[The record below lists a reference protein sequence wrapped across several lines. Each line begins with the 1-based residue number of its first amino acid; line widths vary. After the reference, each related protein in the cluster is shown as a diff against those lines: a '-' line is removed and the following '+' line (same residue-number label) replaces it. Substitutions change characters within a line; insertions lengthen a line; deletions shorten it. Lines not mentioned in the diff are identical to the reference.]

1 MDYVTKWV
9 EAIVVQHADAK
20 TVICFL
26 KKNILSRFGTPR
38 VLVSDGGSHFYNVQ
52 LKKFLQDYSARHK
65 VALPYHLQTN
75 GQAEV
80 SNKEVKKILEKIVA
94 QSRKNWSKKLD
105 EALWAYR
112 TTYKAPT

>member
-1 MDYVTKWV
+1 MDYETKWV